1 MLRVSDTALPELV
14 ARGESVTIVYE
25 TASVSLS
32 MRGLANEAG
41 RMGAVVNV
49 VNVASKKVLQATV
62 IGPGRVSVGPGPV
75 AQQAAAAPQV
85 QATASLR

>member
-1 MLRVSDTALPELV
+1 
-14 ARGESVTIVYE
+14 
-25 TASVSLS
+25 
-32 MRGLANEAG
+32 
-41 RMGAVVNV
+41 MGAVVNV

-62 IGPGRVSVGPGPV
+62 IGPGRVSVGPAPT